1 VRPLLQHVLLSA
13 GYTVDAAE
21 TALKAS
27 SLIEVNSYDLVLTD
41 GVLPDVNGVAVA
53 DKAKSRGMRAL
64 IITGYALRIPR
75 EDLERH
81 DYIMKPLRPRELL
94 AAVARHLEPATRKQ
108 PFLFTVLV
116 AEDDS
121 AVRDV
126 VAHALTE
133 TGFAVL
139 TAPDAQAA
147 LRILAERP
155 VDLLFVDIVMPGMD
169 GVELAERAK
178 ALCPGIRVL
187 FATGTL
193 KPLPSGTRN
202 ATASSSTSR
211 CAKPSWPGKSK
222 RRSPDT
228 KPLASWIASA
238 PVAGLKIR
246 LPAPLAALSSPR
258 GRGAGLLAQQLAG
271 GRFLADGDL
280 AARWNLI
287 PTRPGLSALP
297 HAFDLTLAREDG
309 LPRAPGPHRA
319 LAHAAGVAKAE
330 PRVLMRHD
338 RDAGLG
344 ERRPHPAAQER
355 EAD

>member
-1 VRPLLQHVLLSA
+1 MASKRVLLVEDDPDVRPLLQHVLLSA
-13 GYTVDAAE
+13 GYAVDAAE

-41 GVLPDVNGVAVA
+41 GVLPDGNGVAVA

-75 EDLERH
+75 ADLERH

-108 PFLFTVLV
+108 PFLFTVLI

-121 AVRDV
+121 TVRDV

-155 VDLLFVDIVMPGMD
+155 VDLLFADIVMPGMD

-178 ALCPGIRVL
+178 ALCPGIKVL
-187 FATGTL
+187 FATGYPQAASERNAERHGKL
-193 KPLPSGTRN
+193 LYKPLRQ
-202 ATASSSTSR
+202 AE
-211 CAKPSWPGKSK
+211 
-222 RRSPDT
+222 
-228 KPLASWIASA
+228 LAWE
-238 PVAGLKIR
+238 VE
-246 LPAPLAALSSPR
+246 AALS
-258 GRGAGLLAQQLAG
+258 
-271 GRFLADGDL
+271 
-280 AARWNLI
+280 
-287 PTRPGLSALP
+287 
-297 HAFDLTLAREDG
+297 
-309 LPRAPGPHRA
+309 
-319 LAHAAGVAKAE
+319 
-330 PRVLMRHD
+330 
-338 RDAGLG
+338 
-344 ERRPHPAAQER
+344 
-355 EAD
+355 